1 MEILNFS
8 SINTKFINSYV
19 IYPSIIE
26 NKTIYTDINTK
37 IKENI
42 YKSEKTTKFVKD
54 IINQYNNNDDDK
66 YSLSFLISNKNKL
79 GIFLTHIRDIFL
91 DINNLKDMSWNYIKT
106 LYKNFYDRFYN
117 NIKYKD
123 NETSILD
130 LVLKKEY
137 NVPNDL
143 DYINNFFF
151 YRSFPIFNYL
161 LCKHKNII
169 INDIDNKFDY
179 DHIKDIKLLENVL
192 FDMIYTDDDID
203 IYKKNITNLLNSN
216 SDIFDYIIFE
226 ERVDA
231 SFNNINI
238 DKLYHTNYNNIA
250 NIATIDFLLIYILNY
265 IFNNEYNINTNS
277 EEMNFFKNET
287 VNNFL
292 KKLIKEKNNDVLYY
306 LLYISHIV
314 FYFDFFKHVYNYI
327 LESDRSENIIQNEL
341 NKMNNFLFIESEKL
355 LKQTYIRYFDD
366 FSIGKYY
373 CKANYKLGIL
383 ENVPTNIKKFFNTLK
398 FIDNIKNSQQSTL
411 LIFLSFSN
419 TKIKFLMSN
428 EKKNT
433 LLNELLNLHKFEK
446 YAIIYPQKKL

>member
-8 SINTKFINSYV
+8 NINTKFINSYV

-26 NKTIYTDINTK
+26 NKTIYTNINTK
-37 IKENI
+37 IKENM
-42 YKSEKTTKFVKD
+42 YKSEKAINFVKD

-66 YSLSFLISNKNKL
+66 YSLSFLISNNNKL

-91 DINNLKDMSWNYIKT
+91 DINNLKDMTLSYIKT
-106 LYKNFYDRFYN
+106 LYKNFYNRFYN

-123 NETSILD
+123 KQIPILD

-143 DYINNFFF
+143 YYINNFFF

-169 INDIDNKFDY
+169 ISDNDNKFDY
-179 DHIKDIKLLENVL
+179 NHIKDIKLLENVL
-192 FDMIYTDDDID
+192 FDMIYTNDDID

-226 ERVDA
+226 ERVDIG
-231 SFNNINI
+231 FGNI
-238 DKLYHTNYNNIA
+238 DIDSLYNIEYK
-250 NIATIDFLLIYILNY
+250 NMSDIATIDFLLIYILNY
-265 IFNNEYNINTNS
+265 IFNNEYGINNNFNNIK
-277 EEMNFFKNET
+277 FFKNET

-292 KKLIKEKNNDVLYY
+292 KKLINEKNNDVLYY

-314 FYFDFFKHVYNYI
+314 FYFDFFKHIYNSI
-327 LESDRSENIIQNEL
+327 LESNNSENVKQNKL
-341 NKMNNFLFIESEKL
+341 NKMNKFLFISSETA
-355 LKQTYIRYFDD
+355 LKNEYKEYFKP
-366 FSIGKYY
+366 STIGLHY
-373 CKANYKLGIL
+373 CAAVYKLGIL

-419 TKIKFLMSN
+419 TKIRFLMSD

-433 LLNELLNLHKFEK
+433 LLNELLNLHEFEK
-446 YAIIYPQKKL
+446 YAIIYSQKKL